1 MVRALGRARLPRSG
15 PRTGGGAGPSA
26 AAAAGRAVPPGSRQ
40 SYDAGRGGPGDA
52 GPGAAAPPRRR
63 DHVGAGARSSRG
75 AIPRGQVLRGGRHR
89 PAGTARA
96 GPLCRAIPPARPPP
110 RRARALQD
118 PRPEPRGTPGSEGPR
133 EGPREHRPSAAAG
146 RASCRGPAERV
157 PCQGACPPGP

>member
-52 GPGAAAPPRRR
+52 GPGAAAPPRSCRSRR
-63 DHVGAGARSSRG
+63 PKFQRSYSARSSTTRWATSTRRYRPRG
-75 AIPRGQVLRGGRHR
+75 APLPGHSPR
-89 PAGTARA
+89 T
-96 GPLCRAIPPARPPP
+96 PPP